1 MAYTTESSYTGN
13 GSTTEFLVTFPFLES
28 TDIKAR
34 VNGVDTSAFTVTGT
48 TVTFTTAPPNTQ
60 AVLLYRDTDIDKTK
74 VVFHAGASIRAQD
87 LNNTSK
93 QLLYAIQEEE
103 QNTGGIAFGV
113 GNKGQ
118 ITVNTA
124 NSWVINNGVISN
136 TMLAANSVDS
146 DQYVNGS
153 IDREHLAADIVDGTK
168 IADDSINSEHYVD
181 ASIDHV
187 HLSNDC
193 IDGDN
198 IQNDVI
204 NSEHYAAASIDN
216 EHLADDAVNSDEIA
230 DGAVDLAH
238 LSASGT
244 KSSSTYLRG
253 DNTWAAL
260 SVGPLRGF
268 KTVKYT
274 GAEVAYSNSWTDVT
288 DLSITYT
295 PTLSNSIIVLEAH
308 LNISSRAQD
317 QTSSLEWSNFIQQF
331 IVTPTGGSAATV
343 QEEQKFST
351 GASHQWGGNSSYG
364 AFLEAKYH
372 FYEEYT
378 NSNTTEKTFKVQLKE
393 VNGTLKVHDNNGHSY
408 FTLKEYTP

>member
-48 TVTFTTAPPNTQ
+48 TVTFNTAPPNTQ
-60 AVLLYRDTDIDKTK
+60 AVLLYRNTDIDQTK
-74 VVFHAGASIRAQD
+74 VVFHAGSSIRAQD

-103 QNTGGIAFGV
+103 QSTGGVAFV
-113 GNKGQ
+113 TGNKGQ

-124 NSWVINNGVISN
+124 NSWVINNGVVAQA
-136 TMLAANSVDS
+136 MMAANSIDS
-146 DQYVNGS
+146 DQYVDGS
-153 IDREHLAADIVDGTK
+153 IDRVHLAADIVDGSK

-181 ASIDHV
+181 ASIDHA

-253 DNTWAAL
+253 DNTWADIGNKVLTFATANTTS
-260 SVGPLRGF
+260 SVTGSEDTWVDTGLTLNITPKSTSSTILVTGYIYMFGKPKADSSGSHSGKFRLRLRVQPSGGSES
-268 KTVKYT
+268 TVGEEMLGT
-274 GAEVAYSNSWTDVT
+274 FGATSNSTYYHYVAEKEWQFVFHEEYANSSTT
-288 DLSITYT
+288 QKTFHIECEEQDLSI
-295 PTLSNSIIVLEAH
+295 I
-308 LNISSRAQD
+308 
-317 QTSSLEWSNFIQQF
+317 
-331 IVTPTGGSAATV
+331 
-343 QEEQKFST
+343 
-351 GASHQWGGNSSYG
+351 
-364 AFLEAKYH
+364 
-372 FYEEYT
+372 
-378 NSNTTEKTFKVQLKE
+378 E
-393 VNGTLKVHDNNGHSY
+393 VNRNAGRSFINAWEVV
-408 FTLKEYTP
+408 

>member
-1 MAYTTESSYTGN
+1 MA
-13 GSTTEFLVTFPFLES
+13 
-28 TDIKAR
+28 I
-34 VNGVDTSAFTVTGT
+34 
-48 TVTFTTAPPNTQ
+48 
-60 AVLLYRDTDIDKTK
+60 
-74 VVFHAGASIRAQD
+74 
-87 LNNTSK
+87 
-93 QLLYAIQEEE
+93 
-103 QNTGGIAFGV
+103 
-113 GNKGQ
+113 
-118 ITVNTA
+118 
-124 NSWVINNGVISN
+124 
-136 TMLAANSVDS
+136 NSVDS
-146 DQYVNGS
+146 DQYVDGS
-153 IDREHLAADIVDGTK
+153 IDRVHLAADIIDGTK
-168 IADDSINSEHYVD
+168 INNESIDSDHYID

-204 NSEHYAAASIDN
+204 NSEH
-216 EHLADDAVNSDEIA
+216 IA
-230 DGAVDLAH
+230 TGAVDLEHMSSESVDEDNLHISNAGSNGQY
-238 LSASGT
+238 LQ
-244 KSSSTYLRG
+244 KSSNSGGL
-253 DNTWAAL
+253 TWATVAL
-260 SVGPLRGF
+260 SPLRGF

-274 GAEVAYSNSWTDVT
+274 GAEQAIPKSAWTDVT

-295 PTLSNSIIVLEAH
+295 PTLSSSIIVLEAH

-317 QTSSLEWSNFIQQF
+317 QTSSLEWSNFVQQF

-372 FYEEYT
+372 FHEEYT

-393 VNGTLKVHDNNGHSY
+393 VNGTLKVHDNSGHSY